1 MDNRLGNMVAVV
13 DVLVSPEDL
22 DSPGEGM
29 LGWFFLLGGSGRR
42 SFENFLYIV
51 KKGADRWGVLEN
63 ILLCARFRVW
73 INFVKRKVKENKTPR
88 LGQTWRR

>member
-29 LGWFFLLGGSGRR
+29 LGWFFLLGGSGLDG
-42 SFENFLYIV
+42 SFENFL
-51 KKGADRWGVLEN
+51 GRRADSSRSPVDEDIGYFPLVSVAL
-63 ILLCARFRVW
+63 
-73 INFVKRKVKENKTPR
+73 KEK
-88 LGQTWRR
+88 